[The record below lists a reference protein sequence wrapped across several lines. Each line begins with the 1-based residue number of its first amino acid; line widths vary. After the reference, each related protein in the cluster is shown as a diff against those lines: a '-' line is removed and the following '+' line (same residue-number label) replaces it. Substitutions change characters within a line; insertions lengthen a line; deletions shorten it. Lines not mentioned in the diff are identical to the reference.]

1 MREEEERMETYYI
14 YKSIAFEV
22 EERSRMGG
30 NLHEP
35 EKVHSHFIYLILF
48 FKCVIFENGS

>member
-1 MREEEERMETYYI
+1 METYYI